1 MIASEFAV
9 SWDAVADDE
18 AFLARFERQ
27 AVPSAEWH
35 HREHIRVAYLY
46 IRRYGLEAALPRLR
60 EGIQA
65 LNKVNGIVD
74 TLTYGYHETI
84 TAAWLR
90 IVDSTIRRQGPGEHS
105 LDFLEKQ
112 PHLTQKTLLRLF
124 YTRDRLISVEA
135 KARFVEPD
143 VTALPS

>member
-1 MIASEFAV
+1 MIASEFTV
-9 SWDAVADDE
+9 SWDAVTDDE
-18 AFLARFERQ
+18 AFLARFEGK
-27 AVPSAEWH
+27 AIPLSEWH

-46 IRRYGLEAALPRLR
+46 VRRYGFADALARLR
-60 EGIQA
+60 AGIQA

-74 TLTYGYHETI
+74 QLTYGYHETM
-84 TAAWLR
+84 TKAWLR

-124 YTRDRLISVEA
+124 YTRDRLISAEA